1 MDSGPVRHSLR
12 LLALLALLNASLCQ
26 QAVAAAPAEPRAG
39 VLLQLL
45 HNDCGAC
52 HGLSLKG
59 GLGSPLTPQALA
71 GKPADSLVATI
82 LNGRPGTPM
91 PPWRP
96 FLSEEE
102 AQWLVQLLQ
111 QGGAR

>member
-1 MDSGPVRHSLR
+1 MDSGPVRRGICLA
-12 LLALLALLNASLCQ
+12 ALLAASLCQ
-26 QAVAAAPAEPRAG
+26 QAAAAAPAEPRASA
-39 VLLQLL
+39 LLQLL

>member
-1 MDSGPVRHSLR
+1 MDSVPVRRR
-12 LLALLALLNASLCQ
+12 LWLAGLSALLAASLCQ
-26 QAVAAAPAEPRAG
+26 QAAAAPAEARATA
-39 VLLQLL
+39 LLQLL

-59 GLGSPLTPQALA
+59 GLGSPLTPQALV

-96 FLSEEE
+96 FRSEEE

>member
-1 MDSGPVRHSLR
+1 MDSGPVRRSLW
-12 LLALLALLNASLCQ
+12 LLALLAASLCQ
-26 QAVAAAPAEPRAG
+26 QAAAAPAEPRAG
-39 VLLQLL
+39 ELLQLL

>member
-1 MDSGPVRHSLR
+1 MDSGPVRRSLW
-12 LLALLALLNASLCQ
+12 LLALLAASLCQ
-26 QAVAAAPAEPRAG
+26 QAVAAPAEPRAG
-39 VLLQLL
+39 ELLQLL

-111 QGGAR
+111 QGGTR

>member
-1 MDSGPVRHSLR
+1 MDSGPVRRR
-12 LLALLALLNASLCQ
+12 LWLAGLSALLAASLCQ
-26 QAVAAAPAEPRAG
+26 QAAAAPDEARAAA
-39 VLLQLL
+39 LLQLL

-111 QGGAR
+111 QGGVR

>member
-1 MDSGPVRHSLR
+1 MDPGPVRRRLC
-12 LLALLALLNASLCQ
+12 LLAWLAASFCQ
-26 QAVAAAPAEPRAG
+26 QAAAAAPAEPRAAA
-39 VLLQLL
+39 LLQLL
-45 HNDCGAC
+45 HKDCGAC

-111 QGGAR
+111 QGSAR

>member
-1 MDSGPVRHSLR
+1 MDSGPVKRWLC
-12 LLALLALLNASLCQ
+12 LLALLATSLCQ
-26 QAVAAAPAEPRAG
+26 QAAAAPAEPRAG
-39 VLLQLL
+39 ALLQLL

-71 GKPADSLVATI
+71 GKPVDSLVATI

>member
-1 MDSGPVRHSLR
+1 MDSGPVRRGICLV
-12 LLALLALLNASLCQ
+12 ALLAISLCQ
-26 QAVAAAPAEPRAG
+26 QATAAPPAEPRAG
-39 VLLQLL
+39 ELLQLL

>member
-1 MDSGPVRHSLR
+1 MDSVPVRRGLWLAAL
-12 LLALLALLNASLCQ
+12 LLAGLCQ
-26 QAVAAAPAEPRAG
+26 QAAAAPAEPRAAE
-39 VLLQLL
+39 LLQLL
-45 HNDCGAC
+45 HKDCGAC

-71 GKPADSLVATI
+71 GKPAASLVATI

>member
-1 MDSGPVRHSLR
+1 MDSVPVRRSLW
-12 LLALLALLNASLCQ
+12 LLALLATSLCQ
-26 QAVAAAPAEPRAG
+26 SQLAAAATPAEPRAG

-71 GKPADSLVATI
+71 GKPADSRVATI

>member
-1 MDSGPVRHSLR
+1 MDSGPVRRGICLA
-12 LLALLALLNASLCQ
+12 ALLAASLCQ
-26 QAVAAAPAEPRAG
+26 QATAAPPAEPRAG
-39 VLLQLL
+39 ALLQLL